1 MQSRGEGKHYPSAL
15 DHFVWLMRRKC
26 IWPPQQRANR
36 APCAFLIG
44 GGERKKFC
52 QKGRFLFL
60 SKLLH
65 RLRGAKAANIPRLLP
80 DFRDTHKNDKNRV
93 DFGHAV
99 LHKAAHELTA
109 TWRAIRD
116 HPVRRDRKAKLGGV
130 SEWLKE
136 TDCKSVRLAYAGS
149 NPASSTIFALMSR
162 AGVAQW

>member
-1 MQSRGEGKHYPSAL
+1 MGCGIAEYMRLYDPFDGKKSSRFSKAAENGK
-15 DHFVWLMRRKC
+15 V
-26 IWPPQQRANR
+26 
-36 APCAFLIG
+36 
-44 GGERKKFC
+44 
-52 QKGRFLFL
+52 
-60 SKLLH
+60 LH
-65 RLRGAKAANIPRLLP
+65 RLSGAKAVNIPRLLP
-80 DFRDTHKNDKNRV
+80 DFCDTHKNDKNRV
-93 DFGHAV
+93 DFSHAV

-149 NPASSTIFALMSR
+149 NPASSTIFVLTSR